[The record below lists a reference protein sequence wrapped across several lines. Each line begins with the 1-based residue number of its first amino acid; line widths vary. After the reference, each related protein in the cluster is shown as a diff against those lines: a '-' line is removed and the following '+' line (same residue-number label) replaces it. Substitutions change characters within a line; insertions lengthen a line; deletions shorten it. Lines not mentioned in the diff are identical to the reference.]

1 MEKKN
6 CKVALVIHLRDSKKT
21 FKGGIMSGL
30 RLFQSARERNSLTW
44 MEMYWQRG
52 LKASQSGRELLS
64 VVKAKVVFFA
74 TCLLT

>member
-1 MEKKN
+1 
-6 CKVALVIHLRDSKKT
+6 
-21 FKGGIMSGL
+21 MSGL